1 MCNGI
6 MLFRICFTFG
16 TNACRAFE
24 RRGPFQNAA
33 HFGRHK
39 RRIAAQLPHG
49 TLSVFP
55 IPCIWLSEQRTDQKR
70 RREGLSRHFYLPLI
84 FCVFVRKRQ
93 SEGCVALLNSA
104 KKKSYAFVI
113 HYTWE
118 ESRFNLK
125 LEESGAIINK
135 PDPRTLFFNQR
146 KKVSFP
152 REKVEGGVEYKLS
165 HDTPHQGLRRRRRH
179 RGSAAD
185 KGRIQSLNRKRYF
198 PSRSSDRNGSG
209 RASQISAK
217 ISKSVCMGK
226 RV

>member
-1 MCNGI
+1 MWVGGRVCCRGLSSLTQYKQGI
-6 MLFRICFTFG
+6 VAKPPPLCHRSRYVFYFHLLVVCAELYILFQICFTFG
-16 TNACRAFE
+16 TNACRAPE

-33 HFGRHK
+33 HFSRHK

-49 TLSVFP
+49 TLSAFP

-135 PDPRTLFFNQR
+135 PDPRALCFQPTQ
-146 KKVSFP
+146 K
-152 REKVEGGVEYKLS
+152 
-165 HDTPHQGLRRRRRH
+165 
-179 RGSAAD
+179 
-185 KGRIQSLNRKRYF
+185 
-198 PSRSSDRNGSG
+198 
-209 RASQISAK
+209 
-217 ISKSVCMGK
+217 
-226 RV
+226 